1 MTEYNDQSAAFV
13 INDIITRIVKGGH
26 PKARRLAEDYNSER
40 KGVMEANPNMPIG
53 LTVVEALRGLL
64 EQAYGI
70 QFYASA
76 ADMLE
81 NVAERGMSRED
92 AQAVVS
98 VADLIRDGNVA
109 INDPNI
115 GNDH

>member
-1 MTEYNDQSAAFV
+1 MTDYHEKSAAFV
-13 INDIITRIVKGGH
+13 INDIITQIVKGGH

-40 KGVMEANPNMPIG
+40 KGLMETNPNMPLG

-70 QFYASA
+70 QFYASV

-81 NVAERGMSRED
+81 NVAEHGMSRED
-92 AQAVVS
+92 AHAVIS

-109 INDPNI
+109 ISGPNI
-115 GNDH
+115 GNDN